1 MAGFGEAGEDT
12 ERGRKMSH
20 WKTLARGHFMST
32 FVEVRCRGCG
42 RSADFADLAD
52 GSPGAQAFD
61 AEETVCT
68 RCFSCLF
75 DVIILRSSCQRAVA
89 RSVRTDWGPTLWALA
104 TGPSFDGE
112 RSLDGASV
120 CWVGAEGLLGDE
132 ILEALEKIDELDA
145 QVNAANSELAQG
157 EQEEQRVQQTVR
169 DATPLLE
176 ADLARLTDEL
186 NENKSQLPED
196 FRSEFDRISEARG
209 ENALAP
215 MEGETCGACYQTLNP
230 QTVNKLLLDQ
240 LVFCPSCGCL
250 LYLAE
255 DRSVGAS

>member
-1 MAGFGEAGEDT
+1 MAVGKEIRTQISSIKSTQKITSAMEMVAASKMRKAQ
-12 ERGRKMSH
+12 ERMQLGK
-20 WKTLARGHFMST
+20 
-32 FVEVRCRGCG
+32 
-42 RSADFADLAD
+42 
-52 GSPGAQAFD
+52 PYAQ
-61 AEETVCT
+61 
-68 RCFSCLF
+68 R
-75 DVIILRSSCQRAVA
+75 I
-89 RSVRTDWGPTLWALA
+89 RSVVGHLA
-104 TGPSFDGE
+104 NANPEYHHLYLQE
-112 RSLDGASV
+112 REARIEKHQTNLNKAGTNKEYQAIQEQIAADNQANSV
-120 CWVGAEGLLGDE
+120 LGDE

-157 EQEEQRVQQTVR
+157 EQDEQRVQQTVR

-209 ENALAP
+209 EDALAP
-215 MEGETCGACYQTLNP
+215 MDGETCGACYQTLNP

>member
-1 MAGFGEAGEDT
+1 MAANIEALRVLHRIHIQLTD
-12 ERGRKMSH
+12 
-20 WKTLARGHFMST
+20 
-32 FVEVRCRGCG
+32 
-42 RSADFADLAD
+42 
-52 GSPGAQAFD
+52 
-61 AEETVCT
+61 
-68 RCFSCLF
+68 
-75 DVIILRSSCQRAVA
+75 LRSRMDRGPIQLNAAAANVQRLKDCCEAAREALVRGKVA
-89 RSVRTDWGPTLWALA
+89 ADEKQLHLQEREARIEKHQTNLNKAGTNKEYQAIQEQIAADNQANSV
-104 TGPSFDGE
+104 
-112 RSLDGASV
+112 
-120 CWVGAEGLLGDE
+120 LGDE

-176 ADLARLTDEL
+176 ADLARLTGEL

-209 ENALAP
+209 EDALAP
-215 MEGETCGACYQTLNP
+215 MDGETCGACYQTLNP

-255 DRSVGAS
+255 DRSVGAG